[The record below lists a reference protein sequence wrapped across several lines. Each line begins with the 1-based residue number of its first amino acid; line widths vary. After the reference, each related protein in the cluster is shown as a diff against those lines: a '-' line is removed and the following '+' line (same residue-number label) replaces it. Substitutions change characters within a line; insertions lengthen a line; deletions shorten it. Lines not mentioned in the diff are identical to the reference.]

1 MLLLGPNERCQL
13 AQLREQARQHP
24 VDMPTLVEAMRTAQ
38 GSRRHRQ
45 QMTAQTIA
53 IPTRY
58 YVTFSIET
66 GHPGGACRHMSMST
80 LADERIPRIEGIWM
94 VAEELG
100 FSGGIDECSLWLEDL
115 SGGGKA
121 VNVVQPISLMAGGR
135 A

>member
-13 AQLREQARQHP
+13 AQLREIAAARP
-24 VDMPTLVEAMRTAQ
+24 VDMPMLVEAMRTAQ

-66 GHPGGACRHMSMST
+66 GHPGGVCRHMSMST
-80 LADERIPRIEGIWM
+80 LANERIPRIEGIWM

-100 FSGGIDECSLWLEDL
+100 FTGGIDECSLWLEDL
-115 SGGGKA
+115 SGGGRA
-121 VNVVQPISLMAGGR
+121 VNVVQPVCMTAAGR